1 MRVLF
6 GGAGVGTL
14 IGLPV
19 FCVLVV
25 QQLARFDD
33 AAAAFLAIPASIL
46 AAGLIELIYL
56 ALSSGS
62 ETLAES
68 ETEDRK

>member
-1 MRVLF
+1 
-6 GGAGVGTL
+6 
-14 IGLPV
+14 
-19 FCVLVV
+19 VV